1 MSERTDFADL
11 LCKVLPSV
19 EGRPLPRLPEGLYPY
34 VWAVSWPQQI
44 PLCLLTFVVFPLTL
58 APLELQ
64 RRIINDA
71 IGGADLDLL
80 LWLGGLYFAAALT
93 QGLFKYLRNVYLE
106 RVGQGVSRRLRRRI
120 ASNKAIGADME
131 QGTKQSLI
139 VAEAEDVGSFVA
151 ESLAFPLLQAGIVFS
166 IAGYMLLV
174 DPAVAAVALGFFVPS
189 VILVAVVQPR
199 LNRLTGKKTKAQRA
213 LGEAVLDEAERS
225 AEAAADANAADANE
239 ADANEADR
247 QAIDRL
253 IERMYGLKIRI
264 AGLKYGVKFINN
276 LLGHLGPL
284 SVLMIGGWLVIQG
297 ETTLGTLVAFI
308 SGYDRMSNPAREL
321 LNFYRRLSM
330 MRVQY
335 ALVRDAANGDGRAV

>member
-1 MSERTDFADL
+1 MSNATCLSDL
-11 LCKVLPSV
+11 LCRLLPSV
-19 EGRPLPRLPEGLYPY
+19 DGKPLERMPEGLYPY
-34 VWAVSWPQQI
+34 VMAVSWPQQI
-44 PLCLLTFVVFPLTL
+44 PLCLMTFVVFPLTL

-64 RRIINDA
+64 RRIVNEA
-71 IGGADLDLL
+71 IGGRDPDLL
-80 LWLGGLYFAAALT
+80 LWLGGLYFAAAMS
-93 QGLFKYLRNVYLE
+93 QGAFKYLRNVYLE

-120 ASNKAIGADME
+120 ADNDSYGADME
-131 QGTKQSLI
+131 AGTKQSLI
-139 VAEAEDVGSFVA
+139 VAEAESVGGFVA

-199 LNRLTGKKTKAQRA
+199 LNRLTRKQTKAQRA
-213 LGEAVLDEAERS
+213 LGEAVLANDRDGD
-225 AEAAADANAADANE
+225 AD
-239 ADANEADR
+239 DR
-247 QAIDRL
+247 TGTAVDRL

-264 AGLKYGVKFINN
+264 AGLKHGVKFVNN

-284 SVLMIGGWLVIQG
+284 SVLLVGGWLVIQG

-308 SGYDRMSNPAREL
+308 SGYDKMSDPARQL

-335 ALVRDAANGDGRAV
+335 GLLRDAANGDGRAI

>member
-1 MSERTDFADL
+1 MSGARRVSDL
-11 LCKVLPSV
+11 LCRLLPSV
-19 EGRPLPRLPEGLYPY
+19 DGQPLEWMPEGLYPY
-34 VWAVSWPQQI
+34 VLAVSWPQQI

-80 LWLGGLYFAAALT
+80 LWLGGFYFAAALS
-93 QGLFKYLRNVYLE
+93 QGAFKYLRNVYLE

-120 ASNKAIGADME
+120 AANDSFGADIE
-131 QGTKQSLI
+131 AGTKQSLI
-139 VAEAEDVGSFVA
+139 VAEADAVGGFVA

-166 IAGYMLLV
+166 IAGYMLVV
-174 DPAVAAVALGFFVPS
+174 DPAVAGVALGFFVPS
-189 VILVAVVQPR
+189 IILVAVVQPR
-199 LNRLTGKKTKAQRA
+199 LNRLTGKQTKAQRA
-213 LGEAVLDEAERS
+213 LGEAVL
-225 AEAAADANAADANE
+225 
-239 ADANEADR
+239 EADR
-247 QAIDRL
+247 DDREDERSGATIDRL

-264 AGLKYGVKFINN
+264 AGLKYGVKFVNN

-284 SVLMIGGWLVIQG
+284 SVLLVGGWLVIEG

-308 SGYDRMSNPAREL
+308 SGYEKMSDPAREL

-335 ALVRDAANGDGRAV
+335 QLVRDAANGDGRRA